1 MRNSWSF
8 HRYPERKKRTWLWIL
23 LGIGLFILGFFAA
36 RPILL
41 LLGLVH

>member
-1 MRNSWSF
+1 MRNGWSF
-8 HRYPERKKRTWLWIL
+8 HRSPERKKRTLWLIL

-41 LLGLVH
+41 LLGLVN